1 MRFKLGRAA
10 DENLYRLQ
18 SYETAGSTNAE
29 ALAAARSGDPG
40 RCWFVT
46 AEQTAGRGRRG
57 RAWATPVGNL
67 AASLLVVV
75 PNNPAIA
82 ATLGFAAG
90 LALDEALRTVAP
102 DLVLHIGLDG
112 VEGHGEAGRRDR
124 LRLKWPNDV
133 LLDGGKL
140 AGILLEAEPLADGRL
155 AVVIGIGVNVVAA
168 PEGLPYPATSLAA
181 LGVGIDAP
189 HLFRALSDSWAS
201 VARVW
206 DDGQGF
212 KAIRRL
218 WLDRAAGLG
227 EAVVVRVGE
236 QRFSGVFETIDEEGR
251 LVMRSPEGLIR
262 TIAAGEVH
270 FGSVA
275 TSRQ

>member
-1 MRFKLGRAA
+1 MKFKLGRAA
-10 DENLYRLQ
+10 EDNLYRLR

-46 AEQTAGRGRRG
+46 AEQTEGRGRRG

-102 DLVLHIGLDG
+102 DLVLRIGLDG

-168 PEGLPYPATSLAA
+168 PAGLPYPATSLAA